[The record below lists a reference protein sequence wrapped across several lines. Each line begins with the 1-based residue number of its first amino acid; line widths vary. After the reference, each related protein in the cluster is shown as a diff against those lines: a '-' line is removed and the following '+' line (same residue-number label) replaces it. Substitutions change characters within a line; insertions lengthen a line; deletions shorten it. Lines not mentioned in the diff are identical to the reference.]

1 MRDRNIT
8 FVLIIVILL
17 AGMLIQLTRSD
28 IIFLINEKTESIK
41 VLNNISAQSS
51 NKSFTSNEKFMLIY
65 DKNEPNSALIKENIT
80 RTFEYMKKTLDAV
93 DINDFKGL
101 KDNYRNVIIAFE
113 ALNKFHSM
121 KEILSFAKAG
131 GKILFAE
138 RALDNEGFFGI
149 SSDLGIEETKS
160 MVSLK
165 GISLKSNVLI
175 KAKDFSIKGDFMVNS
190 SLDVKLKREC
200 NVLAVSE
207 ESKPLLWDI
216 PYGNGKIMFFNGS
229 TLNTKNSR
237 GMIIGMLGILNDD
250 FIYPVINIKIAY
262 IDDFPAPFPSGIND
276 KIYNDYKVETPD
288 FYRYIWWPDIL
299 KGAKNYN
306 LKYTGMVI
314 EKYNRLV
321 KMPFEKA
328 SKDQKIGF
336 LEFGR
341 ELIKSGGEVGI
352 HGYNH
357 QPLALDGYIKQD
369 LGYQPWNKESDMFDS
384 ISELNK
390 YSRGVFP
397 GYDFTSYVP
406 PSNILS
412 PAGRR
417 ALLKAM
423 PNLKVISSVYTNN
436 DYKDAYEQEFMVNND
451 GIIEMPRIT
460 FGYEVNSEVLWDA
473 YNGLTSLGVFSHF
486 IHPDDVL
493 DSDRN
498 HGKSW
503 EDMNVEYSSLIKLVN
518 DNFSWIRPFTATEG
532 AIELLKYDRCVPN
545 FDFKNGQIFGE
556 CENFTKDQYFI
567 LRTKKKPSK
576 SKNCSTYK
584 IDEGVYLVCAQK
596 SSFSIE

>member
-1 MRDRNIT
+1 
-8 FVLIIVILL
+8 
-17 AGMLIQLTRSD
+17 MLIQLTRSD